1 MSRRQALKRGAAALV
16 GAGVVGLAGC
26 AQQPAET
33 DSDNNSSELSGMVG
47 GAGGPV
53 GEIDTDPAANDHGVN
68 WLTQTRE
75 YGKGDDDR
83 YAFEGWLPEGNFE
96 GLSTDQGALRDD
108 KFCII
113 NAHKSDSSNLRLFWQ
128 AGYGLRD
135 PSGRLL
141 PGEVVYLPTEE
152 MLNSESSFDTA
163 HITVNCYDGGIG
175 ELKRCSVYLFD
186 VDLEAARGH
195 GMYLRASERSP
206 AGLYWEYG
214 LAPRTR

>member
-1 MSRRQALKRGAAALV
+1 
-16 GAGVVGLAGC
+16 
-26 AQQPAET
+26 
-33 DSDNNSSELSGMVG
+33 MVG

-53 GEIDTDPAANDHGVN
+53 GGAGGPAGEIDTDPAAAGDNGVD

-113 NAHKSDSSNLRLFWQ
+113 NAHESDSSELRLFWS
-128 AGYGLRD
+128 AGDHPWD
-135 PSGRLL
+135 PRGWFL

-163 HITVNCYDGGIG
+163 HIAVDSYDGGG
-175 ELKRCSVYLFD
+175 LKRRGVDLFD

-195 GMYLRASERSP
+195 GMYLRASESP